1 MVDTEELIEKLY
13 RHANDYAEGNTQDFA
28 DVFRDCKLA
37 ADTISTLKFSKKIMF
52 DDIKKCLD
60 DYEDSYNKKKSVN
73 EDMEKLNP
81 YALLVKMQNGVAIEE
96 NSMAVSWKLKIEL
109 SSYNLAIHF

>member
-60 DYEDSYNKKKSVN
+60 DYEDSYNKLMKTDEEEYVN
-73 EDMEKLNP
+73 DVLYFEMYLAEEFMKNKYCDSEKL
-81 YALLVKMQNGVAIEE
+81 ARII
-96 NSMAVSWKLKIEL
+96 MANKC
-109 SSYNLAIHF
+109 